1 MIVPFKRIQPLSYH
15 VSNSSQLAAE
25 IRSVQLVG
33 DTLQLLGPWSISVH
47 LRFKDKENQTLQ
59 VALFINFVNFWM
71 HIAVCELAIR
81 VNRGTARILKL
92 FNDIPGMSTDLERDA
107 ISINSLDFWL
117 HFAVCEL
124 ALRTNQGTTEILKQF
139 NDIPDMSTE
148 MEHSLAPEIRSVQL
162 VGDTLQL
169 LGPWSFSVHLRF
181 KDKKNSTLQMLGV
194 LLVSMH
200 FHLAVLFIYRSL
212 WIINRELLRIVNL
225 SVHGATESTRVH
237 ELQCIYKR
245 LLELNLRIVAIYDYQ
260 ITLLM
265 MSLLTMN
272 IIFPFFTLVYTISL
286 QNPVTIHVV
295 LNFLQAMSIS
305 SLDFWLHFAVFN
317 MMDFWLHISVCELAV
332 RTNKE
337 TATILRMFND
347 IPDMGRDLERSLVPE
362 IRSVQLVGDTLQLQG
377 LWSFSFHLRCKDE
390 KNSTLQVVG
399 WIRNHLERDCGLG
412 RMDKHSGNRISYHT
426 ADF

>member
-1 MIVPFKRIQPLSYH
+1 MYIGLNF
-15 VSNSSQLAAE
+15 
-25 IRSVQLVG
+25 VQ
-33 DTLQLLGPWSISVH
+33 
-47 LRFKDKENQTLQ
+47 
-59 VALFINFVNFWM
+59 ALFINFVNFWM

-92 FNDIPGMSTDLERDA
+92 FNDIPGMSTDLERDIA
-107 ISINSLDFWL
+107 DFALFSSHQRLKFNHFGMFDVDSAMGFRMIVACAL
-117 HFAVCEL
+117 HLVYL
-124 ALRTNQGTTEILKQF
+124 VQF
-139 NDIPDMSTE
+139 DYMNF
-148 MEHSLAPEIRSVQL
+148 
-162 VGDTLQL
+162 L
-169 LGPWSFSVHLRF
+169 LFLE
-181 KDKKNSTLQMLGV
+181 LGV

-237 ELQCIYKR
+237 ELQYLYKR

-286 QNPVTIHVV
+286 KNPVTIHVV

-305 SLDFWLHFAVFN
+305 SLDFWLHFAV
-317 MMDFWLHISVCELAV
+317 CELAM
-332 RTNKE
+332 RRNEGTSR
-337 TATILRMFND
+337 ILKLFND
-347 IPDMGRDLERSLVPE
+347 IPDMSTQLERCLAPEIRSVQLVGDTLQLLGPWSISVHLRCKDEKNPTLQMLGVLLVCMHFHLAVIFIYRSLWIVNRELLGLLVPE

-377 LWSFSFHLRCKDE
+377 PWSFSFHLRCKDE
-390 KNSTLQVVG
+390 KNPTLQVVG

-412 RMDKHSGNRISYHT
+412 RMDKHSGNRISNHT